1 MLIHSYTKNA
11 IVILLF
17 LSIYLFTAC
26 GKTRQFDIALFFKDY
41 GLNLQSAQII
51 KSERV
56 RFDGAVFAVGVFY
69 ISVEKWNVL
78 ILELKEKYC
87 LIDHFQKGD
96 AMDRR
101 NKKILDISSDLYEI
115 YPFQIYSA
123 DVFFYVENKG
133 SRMEIKC
140 LIDFNR

>member
-1 MLIHSYTKNA
+1 MNSYKKVA
-11 IVILLF
+11 IVIFLF
-17 LSIYLFTAC
+17 FSISLLFTAC
-26 GKTRQFDIALFFKDY
+26 NKTRQFDIALFFKEY

-56 RFDGAVFAVGVFY
+56 RCDGSVFAVGEFY
-69 ISVEKWNVL
+69 ISVEKWNIL

-96 AMDRR
+96 AIDGR
-101 NKKILDISSDLYEI
+101 NKKILNITSGLYEI

-123 DVFFYVENKG
+123 NVYFYVENQG
-133 SRMEIKC
+133 DCMYIRC